1 MAVFAGNGIPDP
13 KSWEARPTS
22 VVRGGITE
30 QYVTELPADWGMRLS
45 HWKMQNDIHTITEYQ
60 AKRFAKSLM

>member
-1 MAVFAGNGIPDP
+1 MEFLTLKVGKP
-13 KSWEARPTS
+13 RPTS

-30 QYVTELPADWGMRLS
+30 QYVTELPADWRMRLS
-45 HWKMQNDIHTITEYQ
+45 HWKMQNDIYTITEYQ